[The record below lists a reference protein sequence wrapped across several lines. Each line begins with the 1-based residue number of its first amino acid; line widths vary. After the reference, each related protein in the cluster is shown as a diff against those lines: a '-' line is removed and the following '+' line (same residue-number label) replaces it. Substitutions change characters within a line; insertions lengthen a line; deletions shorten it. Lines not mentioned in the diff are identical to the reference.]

1 MSPLFSQY
9 LQNLLIKI
17 NLSITDETLMGFYC
31 IALMLLGQHI
41 VMYKGA
47 RHKEEALIINK

>member
-17 NLSITDETLMGFYC
+17 NLSITDETLMAFHC
-31 IALMLLGQHI
+31 IALMLLVQHI